1 LELAVFLKAL
11 VLGLVEGTTE
21 FLPVSST
28 GHLIIFG
35 ELLNFDEE
43 YSEVFDIS
51 IQTGA
56 LLAVVSYYKKEVLD
70 MFLLKDVNLI
80 RKLFLSFLPIGILGL
95 LFGEHILDYLFQ
107 PFFVGLAFIFG
118 AILMIHVEKYHVKEL
133 KGLEDIKTITYK
145 VAFKIGLLQSL
156 ALIPGF
162 SRSGAAMIG
171 GMYFG
176 LGRSLA
182 AKYSFI
188 LAIPVIFFAGIYSV
202 VLKIEYLSYETLN
215 VFLVGFFAAF
225 LSAFF
230 AIHILL
236 RYLRNHSLIAFAYY
250 RIVVGIFIIIL
261 G

>member
-1 LELAVFLKAL
+1 MELAVFLKAL
-11 VLGLVEGTTE
+11 FLGLVEGTTE

-35 ELLNFDEE
+35 DLLNFDEE

-70 MFLLKDVNLI
+70 MFLLKDIDLI
-80 RKLFLSFLPIGILGL
+80 WKLILGFLPIGILGL
-95 LFGEHILDYLFQ
+95 VFGEYILDHLFR
-107 PFFVGLAFIFG
+107 PVFVGLAFIFG
-118 AILMIHVEKYHVKEL
+118 AILMVHVEKFHVKEL
-133 KGLEDIKTITYK
+133 KGLEDIKAMTYK

-188 LAIPVIFFAGIYSV
+188 LAIPVIFFAGFYSV
-202 VLKIEYLSYETLN
+202 VLKIEHLSYETLN

-250 RIVVGIFIIIL
+250 RVVVGILIIIL